1 MDIVQRLTIKSN
13 MIFLGER
20 IAFGSECELMDE
32 AANEI
37 TKLRAQVE
45 ELSKDAGRYRW
56 LKENYHGFKMF
67 KNSPIPYV
75 SLDSEVDKSMREKG
89 K

>member
-37 TKLRAQVE
+37 NSLRAQVE
-45 ELSKDAGRYRW
+45 ELSKDAGRYQW
-56 LKENYHGFKMF
+56 LKENYHGFEMF
-67 KNSPIPYV
+67 RHSPIPYV
-75 SLDSEVDKSMREKG
+75 TLDSEVDKAMSEKG
-89 K
+89 E